1 MSHSYMES
9 LPRACFIHALVLSLL
24 AAGTLPA
31 SSQETSQLEQIVV
44 TAQKREE
51 RLQDVPIS
59 DSVVTAAAA
68 QERGITDTTS
78 LQMAVPGLVVNH
90 TANEGNFFIRGIG
103 TNLYGPATEQTVA
116 MYVDGVY
123 MPSAEANMFSFNN
136 IDRVEV
142 LKGPQGTLFGRNT
155 TGGAINFITK
165 GPTDDFSIEEKTA
178 YGSYNAFRT
187 RTEVNT
193 GLIGDTGLKA
203 LLAYSHHQNDGNVR
217 NTLAPTSDGFGSLD
231 SNSFYFALH
240 GDLSDQLSFGYKI
253 DYTDERDLP
262 QAEFLSYVSP
272 VDAAY
277 FGASPKFGGAP
288 LIVSPERLGT
298 DSVLVTIRTLIV
310 WPFDENGKI
319 IGEESWS
326 VAPTSM
332 EKIPHDEVP
341 ENFKTYIRAKLT
353 PAA

>member
-1 MSHSYMES
+1 MAPVS
-9 LPRACFIHALVLSLL
+9 
-24 AAGTLPA
+24 
-31 SSQETSQLEQIVV
+31 V
-44 TAQKREE
+44 TALTAGKLEAQNVTTAIG
-51 RLQDVPIS
+51 LNGLVPNLTIMQS
-59 DSVVTAAAA
+59 PGYGTSIFTSI
-68 QERGITDTTS
+68 RGITLTD
-78 LQMAVPGLVVNH
+78 VVMSND
-90 TANEGNFFIRGIG
+90 API
-103 TNLYGPATEQTVA
+103 AT
-116 MYVDGVY
+116 YIDGVY
-123 MPSAEANMFSFNN
+123 SARGLAGLFDLVDLE
-136 IDRVEV
+136 RVEV
-142 LKGPQGTLFGRNT
+142 LRGPQGTLFGRNT